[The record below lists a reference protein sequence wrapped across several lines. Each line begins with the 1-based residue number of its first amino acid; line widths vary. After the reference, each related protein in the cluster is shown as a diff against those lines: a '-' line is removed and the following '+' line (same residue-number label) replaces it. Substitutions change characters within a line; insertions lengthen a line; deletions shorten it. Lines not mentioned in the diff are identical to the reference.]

1 MAESSVA
8 LAIVVDNKD
17 DSGTGRVRVR
27 YPWHDQPLEG
37 FWARVAVPMAGKR
50 RGFYIIPEPGDEVLV
65 AFERGD
71 LRLPYVVGSLWN
83 TDSPAPMTNADGR
96 NDLRQIRTR
105 NGHTLTFNDGAKG
118 TAELRLNDGKRLTID
133 DNAITLQD
141 QQGNGFTID
150 SKTGSIR
157 IQAAGRLTLK
167 GASISIESSGAIDV
181 KGSGTLTLRGSL
193 VNIN

>member
-8 LAIVVDNKD
+8 LAIVVDNRD
-17 DSGTGRVRVR
+17 DSGTGRVRVS
-27 YPWHDQPLEG
+27 YPWHDQPLETY
-37 FWARVAVPMAGKR
+37 WARVAVPMAGKR
-50 RGFYIIPEPGDEVLV
+50 RGFYFIPEPGDEVLV

-83 TDSPAPMTNADGR
+83 LESPTPATNADGR

-105 NGHTLTFNDGAKG
+105 KGHTLTFNDGAKAN
-118 TAELRLNDGKRLTID
+118 AELRLNDGKRLTID

-150 SKTGSIR
+150 SRTGSIR
-157 IQAAGRLTLK
+157 IQAAGSLTLK
-167 GASISIESSGAIDV
+167 AASISIESSGAIDV
-181 KGSGTLTLRGSL
+181 KGSGTLTLRGAL